1 MTIVSE
7 NGSET
12 ASVTDVPAKRGRGRP
27 RKTAT
32 TEPEEVEPPAKKA
45 RGRHRKATATAEPE
59 EIIVVAEAEVTA
71 KKPRRS
77 RKTVSPVVEI
87 EASPAAILST
97 PVDAR
102 IEDAALAAVIKKE
115 IDEGAEA
122 EVEDEAT
129 PVSL

>member
-1 MTIVSE
+1 VTIVSE

-32 TEPEEVEPPAKKA
+32 AEPEEVEPPAKKA
-45 RGRHRKATATAEPE
+45 RGGRTKKATATVEPE
-59 EIIVVAEAEVTA
+59 EIIVIAEEETVA

-87 EASPAAILST
+87 EASPSIVLGAPVGSRVSNDALVAAI
-97 PVDAR
+97 
-102 IEDAALAAVIKKE
+102 K
-115 IDEGAEA
+115 AEL
-122 EVEDEAT
+122 D
-129 PVSL
+129 